1 MTRELDGNAYKQSA
15 SHSEKYVEF
24 LFKVHNH
31 PKTGVGLWVKY
42 YNSI

>member
-1 MTRELDGNAYKQSA
+1 MIRELGGNAHKQSA